1 MYLFRIGPHLH
12 EIHLTVMR
20 EMAQYDRGMNE
31 ARKIRIFSAVLVLF
45 VIAVCMLIVA
55 SNAGQFSL
63 FHLQIFFVG
72 YLFPSS
78 NLLGDR
84 INHILCIYF
93 PSGND
98 EYCRLVLTLH
108 NISFRGV
115 GEISCRF
122 PDLRGL
128 KFGSFGTSR
137 HFGSHSISEVPEAAN
152 FEFRPVP
159 LDQREF
165 ASMASKSAW
174 HGTGQRRK
182 CRLFSLLNEV
192 AILWIRFFRQ

>member
-1 MYLFRIGPHLH
+1 MQVSSPFS
-12 EIHLTVMR
+12 
-20 EMAQYDRGMNE
+20 
-31 ARKIRIFSAVLVLF
+31 IFKYFLW
-45 VIAVCMLIVA
+45 VIYFPLLIYWAIA
-55 SNAGQFSL
+55 SITF
-63 FHLQIFFVG
+63 
-72 YLFPSS
+72 Y
-78 NLLGDR
+78 R
-84 INHILCIYF
+84 IYF
-93 PSGND
+93 PSGSD
-98 EYCRLVLTLH
+98 EYCRLLLTPH

-165 ASMASKSAW
+165 ASMTSKSAW